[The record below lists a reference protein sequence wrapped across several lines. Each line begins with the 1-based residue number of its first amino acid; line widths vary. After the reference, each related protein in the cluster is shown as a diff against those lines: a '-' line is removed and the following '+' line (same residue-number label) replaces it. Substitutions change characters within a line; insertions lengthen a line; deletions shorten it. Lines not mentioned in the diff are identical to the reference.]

1 MLNERGKVILEWRI
15 RPVANR
21 ELYSWREQVLIQYT
35 QSLTDA
41 RILYKYQA
49 DPQPSPRHHVT
60 TRCMCWESSTK
71 IFLRATNN
79 LQKSHL
85 CLAYSGLPTPG
96 RRHEERSPQQDK
108 KKRKRSPSFI
118 WEALI
123 IFTLLR
129 STMPRFCSH
138 FGTNSPQIVML
149 INPHIFHA
157 VRKKTLNLGMNSKR
171 QIYGR
176 RHYCEMWS
184 FKNLTRLS
192 LCG

>member
-1 MLNERGKVILEWRI
+1 MSSIVGGKRCWYNTLNHL
-15 RPVANR
+15 
-21 ELYSWREQVLIQYT
+21 QT
-35 QSLTDA
+35 QGFCTST
-41 RILYKYQA
+41 RQTR
-49 DPQPSPRHHVT
+49 SHHHVT
-60 TRCMCWESSTK
+60 TSPRTACVESRRLKYFWEPQT
-71 IFLRATNN
+71 IFKRAICVLHTVGYQLLGDDMKNVLHN
-79 LQKSHL
+79 K
-85 CLAYSGLPTPG
+85 T
-96 RRHEERSPQQDK
+96 K

-149 INPHIFHA
+149 INPHIFYA